1 MVVTIALNVN
11 TEATI
16 HFPKSDYDNKDSIKE
31 ILEHYT
37 FMKIKSIE
45 EENDNWSANVI
56 IKMNEL
62 IPLKNTNT
70 LLDSLEAMGLTV
82 DWSVKEIML
91 D

>member
-1 MVVTIALNVN
+1 MVVTIALNVI

-16 HFPKSDYDNKDSIKE
+16 RFPKSDYDNKDSIKE

-70 LLDSLEAMGLTV
+70 LLDSLEAMGLSV